1 MKRGFLSNAF
11 AFVVNAGVIG
21 GIKAS
26 AAATVALNPFGL
38 GAIATIAAT
47 AVVSGIAI
55 SGYKK
60 WRHDQD
66 WNTFGKNVLTHSAFG
81 MVGGGLGFFGED
93 YIAPLFEKISG
104 YFNWS
109 AAPVLQDSQDFE
121 LQGQAEQSL
130 PAEQNPAGINMGDTD
145 EASQRVAQAH
155 ELTKAMPDMDE
166 AVPQAVVP
174 NDPVID
180 YEDYELPPLAV
191 LPSLEGDEVM
201 ELFVPPDDISAR
213 VAQAHELTKAMPD
226 MDEAVPQAVVPNDPV
241 IDYEDYELPPLAV
254 LPSLEGDEVMELFV
268 PPDNI
273 SARIV
278 QAHELTPVIPN
289 MDEAVPQAV
298 AASDPVIDYE
308 DYEVPPL
315 AMLPPIA
322 IPEVFESV
330 MTDIPDGANPL
341 TGAFNDNNMDLEIVT
356 GNPLHIVEEGDN
368 LWAIAEQEYGD
379 GEMYRVIVQANLEK
393 YPELLEHPDLI
404 QPDMELVI
412 PPADAPPADCVTGNV
427 QSNRP
432 TICAPALQLAA

>member
-201 ELFVPPDDISAR
+201 ELFVPPD
-213 VAQAHELTKAMPD
+213 
-226 MDEAVPQAVVPNDPV
+226 
-241 IDYEDYELPPLAV
+241 
-254 LPSLEGDEVMELFV
+254 
-268 PPDNI
+268 NI

-278 QAHELTPVIPN
+278 QAHELTPVIPD